1 MSQNDL
7 VVCRDR
13 DRDIYALYQDGDL
26 CEYGG
31 LMDIAIAICDTR
43 ETKFSFLD
51 FGASPLANSSAYPET
66 LPNRQSVLSISYGF
80 ADKEAAVYVSGSLAY
95 AGDVDAVARCFLN
108 EAGITEIREA
118 VLFMDDSIVPFAR
131 LEDVVEGE
139 LDTAETD
146 IEELLVEALA
156 TLMPFSEFDIVT
168 QSWEFDLPT
177 LAKLPTSTVQSL
189 HKRLMKRGLDNIDA
203 SCTIL
208 NVCPHQF
215 RSSTIKFFFDDAKF
229 TPIDSTERFDVINE
243 GTPKEFRMALA
254 KRDDFDDSLLTPDD
268 IWKDDSAALL
278 VRFLKSPQV
287 NSEMKEAIARL
298 ENERDRPRKTVLDAY
313 ESAVATSV
321 GVGL

>member
-1 MSQNDL
+1 MLNP
-7 VVCRDR
+7 
-13 DRDIYALYQDGDL
+13 IGALEIGRSHRSAGAVDQGEDPGLLGHFSHPAFCDCDCETSGANHLPGAAELSVGDL
-26 CEYGG
+26 GVVRNFQVGRKHVLCEPVGG
-31 LMDIAIAICDTR
+31 NI
-43 ETKFSFLD
+43 
-51 FGASPLANSSAYPET
+51 
-66 LPNRQSVLSISYGF
+66 
-80 ADKEAAVYVSGSLAY
+80 
-95 AGDVDAVARCFLN
+95 
-108 EAGITEIREA
+108 EIREA
-118 VLFMDDSIVPFAR
+118 VLFKDDSIVPFAR